1 MKSPR
6 IYPMIGS
13 PHYFCSRVVKMIVEA
28 TARMTQLAAIMLLC
42 LTDGGDTQM
51 TLLKKKKKDLFLSFS
66 KAITGVLF
74 SPNTLLSE

>member
-1 MKSPR
+1 
-6 IYPMIGS
+6 
-13 PHYFCSRVVKMIVEA
+13 MIVEA
-28 TARMTQLAAIMLLC
+28 TARMTQSAAIMLFC

-51 TLLKKKKKDLFLSFS
+51 TLLKKKKKEKDLFLSFS

>member
-1 MKSPR
+1 
-6 IYPMIGS
+6 
-13 PHYFCSRVVKMIVEA
+13 MIVEA
-28 TARMTQLAAIMLLC
+28 TARMTQSAAIMLFC

-51 TLLKKKKKDLFLSFS
+51 TLLKKKKKKDLFLSFS